1 MNKSS
6 IIGFIYNGKTTAK
19 AGKDVFGSLYM
30 LKHISLSVPKEEH
43 GKFTVIADRSNAFWK
58 NSNEHRRLEL
68 INDIEAVA
76 EMSVY
81 DPAFLQIIIRYELG
95 DGYGIKPKPK
105 STPLDNLKPKLQQ
118 YLNHPQRSGFEEL
131 IKNF

>member
-6 IIGFIYNGKTTAK
+6 IISFIYNGKTTAK
-19 AGKDVFGSLYM
+19 KGKAVFGSLYM
-30 LKHISLSVPKEEH
+30 LKHIAVEQHGK
-43 GKFTVIADRSNAFWK
+43 GKFTVIADRSNAFW
-58 NSNEHRRLEL
+58 NDDNEHRRQEL
-68 INDIEAVA
+68 INDIETVK

-95 DGYGIKPKPK
+95 DGYGIKPK
-105 STPLDNLKPKLQQ
+105 STPLDSLKPKLKQ
-118 YLNHPQRSGFEEL
+118 YLNHPQRNGFEEL